1 MRTLFVIAITMML
14 SASTQAQVKPSPV
27 PYFTFGKGLGIIAP
41 DSTFSLNLRFR
52 IQNRFAFKTESGTDL
67 NISEVEARVRRMR
80 LRFDGFV
87 HSPKLTYVL
96 QLSFSRGDMDYE
108 SLNFPNVIRDAY
120 VQYAVSK
127 QLAVGLGQ
135 TKLPGNR
142 QRVNSSGD
150 LQLADRSIV
159 NSTFNI
165 DRDFGAQFIYKTS
178 FYVLRGAISSGE
190 GRNITSS
197 DKGLAY
203 TGRFE
208 LLPFGAFTNGG
219 DYFEGDLV
227 RESKPKLSIG
237 FVSSFN
243 ENAARTAG
251 QLGTYLYEGRDIKTN
266 MVDALFKYK
275 GFSLAGEYILR
286 ETNNPITTNE
296 DGDERYVYTGEG
308 QNYQGGYVFKNN
320 VEVVGRYSSV
330 IPTQAILSKE
340 KYKEE
345 YTLGINKYI
354 KGHRVKLQGD
364 ITLQSSYRPQSRV
377 DHAWMC
383 RFQIEAGI

>member
-1 MRTLFVIAITMML
+1 MRTFIIAGIALVL
-14 SASTQAQVKPSPV
+14 SFSSLAQVKPTPL
-27 PYFTFGKGLGIIAP
+27 PYFTFGKGLGITAP
-41 DSTFSLNLRFR
+41 DSAFSLNLRFR
-52 IQNRFAFKTESGTDL
+52 LQNRFAFKTESGTDF

-87 HSPKLTYVL
+87 YSPKLTYAV

-108 SLNFPNVIRDAY
+108 SLSFPNVVRDAY
-120 VQYAVSK
+120 VQYALTK
-127 QLAVGLGQ
+127 QLSIGLGQ

-142 QRVNSSGD
+142 QRINSSGD
-150 LQLADRSIV
+150 LQLVDRSLV

-165 DRDFGAQFIYKTS
+165 DRDFGAQFIYKTK
-178 FYVLRGAISSGE
+178 FYVLRGAVSSGE
-190 GRNITSS
+190 GRNINAS

-208 LLPFGAFTNGG
+208 LLPFGSFTNGG
-219 DYFEGDLV
+219 EYFEGDLS
-227 RESKPKLSIG
+227 REPKPKLSIA

-266 MVDALFKYK
+266 MVDALLKYK
-275 GFSLAGEYILR
+275 GFSFAGEYIVR
-286 ETNNPITTNE
+286 ETNSPITFNE
-296 DGDERYVYTGEG
+296 VGDQRYVYTGEG
-308 QNYQGGYVFKNN
+308 QNYQGGFLFKNN
-320 VEVVGRYSSV
+320 VEIVGRYSSI
-330 IPTQAILSKE
+330 IPSQAILSKE
-340 KYKEE
+340 KYKEQF
-345 YTLGINKYI
+345 TLGLNKYL

-364 ITLQSSYRPQSRV
+364 LTLEKSYRPLSRI
-377 DHAWMC
+377 DHVWLC